1 MHFEAE
7 GNRKTQL
14 MALLMTVV
22 VVGGTIAYAMTAWQA
37 AVARCAGQ
45 EHVRDFLA
53 FGRAGFGRNCGIVHG

>member
-22 VVGGTIAYAMTAWQA
+22 VVGGSIAWAMTA
-37 AVARCAGQ
+37 
-45 EHVRDFLA
+45 
-53 FGRAGFGRNCGIVHG
+53 